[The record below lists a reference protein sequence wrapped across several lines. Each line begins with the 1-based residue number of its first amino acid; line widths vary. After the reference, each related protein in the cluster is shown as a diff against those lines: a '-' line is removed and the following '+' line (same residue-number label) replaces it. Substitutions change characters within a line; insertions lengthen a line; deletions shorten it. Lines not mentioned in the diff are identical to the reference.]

1 MRETILFD
9 KFKLAL
15 SYICN
20 MRYFIE
26 LSYKGTAYNGWQKQN
41 NSLGVQ
47 QVIEE
52 AMSKVLRK
60 PIEITGSS
68 RTDTAVHAEE
78 QYAHFDFEEIKDTAQ
93 LVYNINGLIPRDV
106 ALSRIF
112 KVPEDTNSRFAA
124 THRRYEY
131 RIVRNKNPFL
141 LNLAYLSRAVLDIE
155 KMNQAAALLLVHNDF
170 ESFSKIHTSVNNFRC
185 NITEAVWEER
195 GDLLIFKVQSNRFLR
210 GMVRALVG
218 TLLEVG
224 KGKRTVESF
233 EEVIIARDRKKA
245 GAQAPAE
252 GLFLV
257 EVGYPK
263 ELIPNS

>member
-1 MRETILFD
+1 
-9 KFKLAL
+9 
-15 SYICN
+15 

-52 AMSKVLRK
+52 AMSKVLRQ
-60 PIEITGSS
+60 PIEIMGSS
-68 RTDTAVHAEE
+68 RTDTGVHAEQ
-78 QYAHFDFEEIKDTAQ
+78 QYAHFDFDEIEDTDQ
-93 LVYNINGLIPRDV
+93 LVYKINGLIPRDV
-106 ALSRIF
+106 AIRRIF
-112 KVPEDTNSRFAA
+112 AVPDDTNSRFVA

-131 RIVRNKNPFL
+131 RISRYKNPFL
-141 LNLAYLSRAVLDIE
+141 LNLSYVSRAELDID
-155 KMNQAAALLLVHNDF
+155 KMNEAAALLLVYDDF
-170 ESFSKIHTSVNNFRC
+170 ESFSKIHTQVNNFRC
-185 NITEAVWEER
+185 AISEAIWEER
-195 GDLLIFKVQSNRFLR
+195 GDLLIFSVQSNRFLR

-224 KGKRTVESF
+224 KGKRTVAGF
-233 EEVIIARDRKKA
+233 EEVIKARDRKKA

-263 ELIPNS
+263 ELLPHS

>member
-1 MRETILFD
+1 
-9 KFKLAL
+9 
-15 SYICN
+15 

-52 AMSKVLRK
+52 AMSKILRQ
-60 PIEITGSS
+60 PIEIMGSS
-68 RTDTAVHAEE
+68 RTDTGVHAEQ
-78 QYAHFDFEEIKDTAQ
+78 QYAHFDFEEISNTDQ
-93 LVYNINGLIPRDV
+93 LVYKINGLIPKDV
-106 ALSRIF
+106 AIRRIF
-112 KVPEDTNSRFAA
+112 SVPEDTNSRFVA

-131 RIVRNKNPFL
+131 RISRHKNPFL
-141 LNLAYLSRAVLDIE
+141 LNLSYVTRADLDVQM
-155 KMNQAAALLLVHNDF
+155 MNEAAALLLVHDDF
-170 ESFSKIHTSVNNFRC
+170 ESFSKIHTQVNNFRC
-185 NITEAVWEER
+185 NITEAVWREQ
-195 GDLLIFKVQSNRFLR
+195 GDMLIFSVQSNRFLR

-224 KGKRTVESF
+224 KGKRTIAEF
-233 EEVIIARDRKKA
+233 EEVIKARDRKKA

-257 EVGYPK
+257 EVGYPN
-263 ELIPNS
+263 ELLPAV